1 MPWIVTTLALVMVG
15 VTYLLTVLRAIGR
28 ERDERRHYR
37 LSARFWLALASFGAL
52 VVLALGI
59 PLATHEMA
67 GTDAGKLSGV
77 LVAILP
83 TVVIAAGLRNGL
95 LLLRAYRRRERA
107 LAGGGAVNARIVSR
121 SRWPLG
127 QDLIAL
133 VVEADVPHAKPA
145 GDLAYRSRRVEEEVT
160 TRFTETCPGD
170 HWARFEPGSEVVLRY
185 DPENLAD
192 FAVLMFE
199 PA

>member
-1 MPWIVTTLALVMVG
+1 MVG